1 MPASLFKGQ
10 DGWQGSSTWQAISN
24 SECLTIWTFKIL
36 AQNMNLGIS
45 WKYYGNSS
53 GQKDISKTGK
63 PKLRKFVKI
72 SYSSPS
78 TSNNSHWYHESSSI
92 FFQTFTFYV
101 LGFRTTSARYRDPG
115 NLLAF
120 EVDFITAEL
129 QHLNVLEEVKGC
141 LVFNILPSFLFLS
154 CFWIWLSNRDFL
166 PFRISEFQS
175 EQWRFSRRWGL
186 VSCNWN

>member
-1 MPASLFKGQ
+1 
-10 DGWQGSSTWQAISN
+10 
-24 SECLTIWTFKIL
+24 
-36 AQNMNLGIS
+36 MNLEIFFY
-45 WKYYGNSS
+45 KYDGNSS
-53 GQKDISKTGK
+53 CQKDISKTGK

-78 TSNNSHWYHESSSI
+78 TSNNSHWYHESFSI
-92 FFQTFTFYV
+92 FFQTFTFYF
-101 LGFRTTSARYRDPG
+101 LGFRNTSTRYRDPG

-141 LVFNILPSFLFLS
+141 LVFIVFNILPPFFCLVFEFDYRIETFSLS
-154 CFWIWLSNRDFL
+154 EF
-166 PFRISEFQS
+166 SEFQS

-186 VSCNWN
+186 VSCKLKLVISVLL